1 MSMFFLSTGT
11 TFPQQ
16 SCKADT
22 LVISNNPFSEDCT
35 GGQKMFIGHEKMRFP
50 KSAFSNVVW

>member
-1 MSMFFLSTGT
+1 MFFLSTGT